1 MMFVLNKR
9 QMADEKLNELLSG
22 NSVYAESEELIR
34 LMNRRIESH
43 ELDITVDDT
52 EIGCWFIPND

>member
-22 NSVYAESEELIR
+22 NTVYAETEELIR

-43 ELDITVDDT
+43 ELDITIDET
-52 EIGCWFIPND
+52 EIGCWFIPNG